1 MRETRIGA
9 YANEPTRRGPQ
20 ASAVDRAGRESSRKE
35 GPLAVCVNPFPEP
48 PTADRI
54 LVVRLGALGDVVRTL
69 PAVSALRAAYPGAHL
84 AWVVEPASRGAVDGQ
99 PWVDEVLEFPRDR
112 LSEALRAVRLGRFA
126 AELGGF
132 VRALRRRRFDLVV
145 DFHSI
150 AKSAWLA
157 WASGAPLRAGYAAP
171 FGREGAGW
179 LATARARLAER
190 HVSRFTRNLALVE
203 FLGVTASPRLAPLR
217 VPAEARR
224 VLAEALGSG
233 PAPVVLHPGTS
244 ASTPH
249 KRWSA
254 AGWAAVARGLAAG
267 GLPVLVSHG
276 PGPAERALAD
286 AIVAA
291 AGGAARPGPET
302 GSLAVLAALL
312 ERARLFLGSDSGPL
326 HVASLVGTPVV
337 QLLGP
342 TDPVENA
349 PHPETPA
356 RTVRA
361 PVACSPCRR
370 GCAAATCMARIT
382 PEAVLAAARELLAG
396 PGRG

>member
-1 MRETRIGA
+1 MRGLRDRLGGA
-9 YANEPTRRGPQ
+9 
-20 ASAVDRAGRESSRKE
+20 S
-35 GPLAVCVNPFPEP
+35 LAICVNPLPEP
-48 PTADRI
+48 PAADRI

-69 PAVSALRAAYPGAHL
+69 PAASALRAAYPGAHL
-84 AWVVEPASRGAVDGQ
+84 TWLVEPASRGAVDGQ
-99 PWVDEVLEFPRDR
+99 PWADEVLEFPRGR
-112 LSEALRAVRLGRFA
+112 LSASLRAARLGRFTG
-126 AELGGF
+126 ELADF
-132 VRALRRRRFDLVV
+132 VRALRRRRFELVV

-157 WASGAPLRAGYAAP
+157 WASGAPRRVGYAAP
-171 FGREGAGW
+171 VAREGADW

-190 HVSRFTRNLALVE
+190 RVSRFARNLTLVE
-203 FLGVTASPRLAPLR
+203 FLAVPVAPQPGPLR

-224 VLAEALGSG
+224 AIAAALGQG

-249 KRWSA
+249 KRWSV
-254 AGWAAVARGLAAG
+254 AGWAAVARALAAE
-267 GLPVLVSHG
+267 GLPVLVGRG
-276 PGPAERALAD
+276 PDPDERALAD

-291 AGGAARPGPET
+291 AAGAARPTPET
-302 GSLAVLAALL
+302 GSLAALAALL

-337 QLLGP
+337 QLVGP

-349 PHPETPA
+349 PYPETPS
-356 RTVRA
+356 RTVRT

-370 GCAAATCMARIT
+370 GCAAAACMARIE
-382 PEAVLAAARELLAG
+382 PAAVVAAARELLAA